1 MPKKI
6 GRFEIVRVLGEGS
19 QGIVHLARD
28 PLLERRVAIKT
39 LHTGTGQQANQLNDL
54 LMDEAK
60 VISKMTHPNIVSIFE
75 AGEEKKVPFLV
86 FEYIKGQTLSEVI
99 RAREYRKI
107 NDILA
112 LFKPV
117 CLGIQHS
124 HKNKII
130 HGDLKPANIILD
142 EENIA
147 KVMDFGIARLL
158 SEQKSKD
165 NLYGTPRYMPP
176 EYLRERQVSEAN
188 DVFAMG
194 LILYE
199 LITGSPAFQGRDL
212 KQIIYNVFNSKIV
225 LPQGYENK
233 EYVDLFEQVILK
245 ATEKD
250 RNNRFLSMSEM
261 LSAIESYEKQQHV
274 GGGGQSDKAQD
285 AAITFLMRK
294 MNRKQDFPALSET
307 LVKINSLVDKD
318 DTNSSELANVIAEDF
333 ALTNKILKLVNS
345 AYYRGAKPEITTLSQ
360 AVLMLGFDAVRSVAI
375 SLILIDHLHNK
386 KQAKKMRSHIVS
398 SIYSGVLTKDLSAEV
413 QLENLEEAFLSGTFH
428 QLGELLALYYFQ
440 EEAEEI
446 DKLRR
451 EQNLTEDQASRKILG
466 VTYTKLAL
474 AIAEEWKLP
483 RYIIDNIPPY
493 KISDNKRKNLSK
505 HDKLRA
511 VTTLS
516 NALSNV
522 LENKDDDRWRFNAVK
537 LWKTF
542 AKDLNLP
549 DDSMVKI
556 ADRARQNL
564 VEVNSIYNIDLNNSD
579 VVNKVQQLAYEEHQ
593 RDDDGD
599 KTLVIETTIVETS
612 IVDEVIDPE
621 EVLKKATIEIKE
633 ILNSHYR
640 LNDVLKKF
648 ADSVHE
654 ALDLE
659 RAIFC
664 LYNPKSFEMSARYGL
679 GITASF
685 LKQFTFKSNKGN
697 NVFQVSVN
705 KGVDIFINDA
715 NDFEKKNTL
724 PPWYRQIIDA
734 ETFIL
739 LPFTINKKPFGLFY
753 ADKNKK
759 NDLVVVQD
767 LLKKVQDL
775 RTLCTSGIEQKMTKR

>member
-6 GRFEIVRVLGEGS
+6 GRFEIIRVLGEGS

-28 PLLERRVAIKT
+28 PVLERRVAIKT
-39 LHTGTGQQANQLNDL
+39 LHTGTGQQASHLNDL

-75 AGEEKKVPFLV
+75 AGEQKNVPFLV
-86 FEYIKGQTLSEVI
+86 FEYVKGQTLSEVI
-99 RAREYRKI
+99 RSKKYRKI
-107 NDILA
+107 ADILS
-112 LFKPV
+112 LFKPI

-124 HKNKII
+124 HKNGII
-130 HGDLKPANIILD
+130 HGDLKPANIIID
-142 EENIA
+142 EENIP

-176 EYLRERQVSEAN
+176 EYLRDREVSEAN

-199 LITGSPAFQGRDL
+199 LITGGPAFKGKDL
-212 KQIIYNVFNSKIV
+212 KQIIYNVINSKVV
-225 LPQGYENK
+225 LPTGYENK
-233 EYVDLFEQVILK
+233 EVTDLFEQVILK
-245 ATEKD
+245 ATEKN
-250 RNNRFLSMSEM
+250 RSNRFLSMGEM

-274 GGGGQSDKAQD
+274 GEGQSDKAQD

-307 LVKINSLVDKD
+307 LVKINSLVDQD
-318 DTNSSELANVIAEDF
+318 ETSAQELANVIAEDF

-360 AVLMLGFDAVRSVAI
+360 AVLMLGFDAVRSVAV

-413 QLENLEEAFLSGTFH
+413 QLGNFEEAFLSGTFH

-483 RYIIDNIPPY
+483 RYILDNIPPY
-493 KISDNKRKNLSK
+493 KVSDKKRKNLSD

-516 NALSNV
+516 NQLSNV
-522 LENKDDDRWRFNAVK
+522 LENQNDDRWRFNAVK
-537 LWKTF
+537 LWKSF
-542 AKDLNLP
+542 AKDLELP
-549 DDSMVKI
+549 DDSMVKL
-556 ADRARQNL
+556 ADQARKNL

-579 VVNKVQQLAYEEHQ
+579 VVNKVRQLAYEEEGTGGA
-593 RDDDGD
+593 DD

-612 IVDEVIDPE
+612 IVDEIRDPQ
-621 EVLKKATIEIKE
+621 E
-633 ILNSHYR
+633 ILEEAARDISDIFNSHYR
-640 LNDVLKKF
+640 LNDVLKTF

-664 LYNPKSFEMSARYGL
+664 LYNRQNSEMSARYGL
-679 GITASF
+679 GITSSF
-685 LKQFTFKSNKGN
+685 LKQFSFFSNRGS
-697 NVFQVSVN
+697 NVFQVSVT
-705 KGVDIFINDA
+705 KGVDIFINDTIE
-715 NDFEKKNTL
+715 FEKKSAL

-767 LLKKVQDL
+767 LLQKVQDL
-775 RTLCTSGIEQKMTKR
+775 RTLCTKGIEKRVPNR